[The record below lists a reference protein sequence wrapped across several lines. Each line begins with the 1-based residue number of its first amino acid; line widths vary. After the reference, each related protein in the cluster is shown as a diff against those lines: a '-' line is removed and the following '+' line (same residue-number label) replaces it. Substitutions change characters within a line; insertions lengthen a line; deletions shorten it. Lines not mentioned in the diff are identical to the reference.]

1 MFGKRRHK
9 KYMELVRNIKKVES
23 LKCVAEC
30 MEAPD
35 KYKDGFSDALELALA
50 IILDRETE
58 LYLKIS
64 DAPADEP
71 ARGMKNKAVVV

>member
-9 KYMELVRNIKKVES
+9 KYMELVRNIKKV
-23 LKCVAEC
+23 EC

-71 ARGMKNKAVVV
+71 ARGMKNKTVVV